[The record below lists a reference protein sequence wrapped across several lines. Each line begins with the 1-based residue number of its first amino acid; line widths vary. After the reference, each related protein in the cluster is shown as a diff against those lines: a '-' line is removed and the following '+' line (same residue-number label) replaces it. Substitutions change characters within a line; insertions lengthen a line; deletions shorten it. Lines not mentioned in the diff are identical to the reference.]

1 MQILNILSKSGKSL
15 SELSS
20 QFVKYPQKQAEVK
33 IELSQKGLLKSNE
46 KIQEYIKSTSEKL
59 GSSGRILIRE
69 SGTEPKIRIMA
80 ECLDEKKLD
89 SLIEESCVVV
99 SENLK

>member
-1 MQILNILSKSGKSL
+1 M
-15 SELSS
+15 
-20 QFVKYPQKQAEVK
+20 K
-33 IELSQKGLLKSNE
+33 IELSQKGLLKNNE
-46 KIQEYIKSTSEKL
+46 KIQEYIKNVTAKL

-69 SGTEPKIRIMA
+69 SGTEPKIRIMV

-89 SLIEESCVVV
+89 SLIEEARIVV